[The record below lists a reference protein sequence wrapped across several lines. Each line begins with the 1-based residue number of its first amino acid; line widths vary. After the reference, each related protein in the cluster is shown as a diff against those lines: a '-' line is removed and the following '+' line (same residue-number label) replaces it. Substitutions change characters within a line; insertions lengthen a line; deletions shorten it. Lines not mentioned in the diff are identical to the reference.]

1 MGSTPNTLIRKTR
14 LCKRVFL
21 NYSKENLRKNRL
33 VESSMKGQCD
43 MTENVIIKDIDCKGI
58 NVVELVKYV
67 LNKKCDSICT
77 QNMDDRH
84 FVVTA
89 TFTDNMRNKPV
100 RLNLLL
106 DYDELTIYEIKLEIN
121 QDENDFIDYSMD
133 LKLYYYE
140 NLDIY
145 RAIQEIRSENDTPK
159 TVRIYKL
166 MYNSYPIK
174 GVYSF
179 NFKNYNLMFHTL
191 DSVERTEPLTEQFVA
206 FDIKLKANNIQE
218 ARAKAYNIVSD
229 FVSYLSILLDVCFY
243 DPQSI
248 YRNFVR
254 LSYDSHY
261 RRNIVHERYRTAFID
276 NELKLVVKDNL
287 NGLATLEDV
296 MKGENFEGGVISIM
310 NPDKSGVKIIEKYG
324 DTKHVEE
331 IFERHRLEKIPKSQ
345 PIYRGEI
352 NDDVFV
358 LGQEIFVPKC
368 IRDYYRGIED
378 LDEKRRMAFR
388 NCSRLYNKSIVM
400 GPDESSFQIALLVAS
415 VESLSK
421 AEGISFSDFV
431 QKYCNTVQKNDIDD
445 MYEIR
450 SKLFHSGEFSFLE
463 FDVNMNPYLS
473 PMYEYLSDKYN
484 KYRRVLRK
492 TIISWI
498 KENVL
503 KSSNCE

>member
-1 MGSTPNTLIRKTR
+1 
-14 LCKRVFL
+14 
-21 NYSKENLRKNRL
+21 
-33 VESSMKGQCD
+33 
-43 MTENVIIKDIDCKGI
+43 MTESVIIRDIDCKGI
-58 NVVELVKYV
+58 NVVELVKHI
-67 LNKKCDSICT
+67 LDKKCENVCT
-77 QNMDDRH
+77 QSMENKH

-89 TFTDNMRNKPV
+89 SFVDDMRNKPV
-100 RLNLLL
+100 TLNLLL
-106 DYDELTIYEIKLEIN
+106 DYDESTIYEIKLEMY
-121 QDENDFIDYSMD
+121 QDENDVTDYSMN

-140 NLDIY
+140 KLDIY
-145 RAIQEIRSENDTPK
+145 KAIQEIRSENDTPK

-166 MYNSYPIK
+166 MYNSHPIK
-174 GVYSF
+174 GGYSF
-179 NFKNYNLMFHTL
+179 NLKNYNLMFHTL
-191 DSVERTEPLTEQFVA
+191 DSVERPEPLTEQFVV
-206 FDIKLKANNIQE
+206 FDIKLKANNIQA

-229 FVSYLSILLDVCFY
+229 FVSYLSILLDISFY

-261 RRNIVHERYRTAFID
+261 RRIIAHERYRTAFID
-276 NELKLVVKDNL
+276 NELKLVVRDNM

-296 MKGENFEGGVISIM
+296 KKGENFEGGVISIM
-310 NPDKSGVKIIEKYG
+310 NPDKSDVKIIEKYG
-324 DTKHVEE
+324 DIKHVEE

-345 PIYRGEI
+345 PVYCDEI
-352 NDDVFV
+352 KDDVFV

-368 IRDYYRGIED
+368 IRDYYRGIEV
-378 LDEKRRMAFR
+378 LDEKRKMAFR

-400 GPDESSFQIALLVAS
+400 GTDESSFQIAFLVAS

-421 AEGISFSDFV
+421 AEGINFSNFV
-431 QKYCNTVQKNDIDD
+431 QKYCSSAQKNDIDD

-492 TIISWI
+492 TIISWV
-498 KENVL
+498 KENIINGN
-503 KSSNCE
+503 NCE

>member
-1 MGSTPNTLIRKTR
+1 M
-14 LCKRVFL
+14 
-21 NYSKENLRKNRL
+21 
-33 VESSMKGQCD
+33 
-43 MTENVIIKDIDCKGI
+43 
-58 NVVELVKYV
+58 
-67 LNKKCDSICT
+67 
-77 QNMDDRH
+77 
-84 FVVTA
+84 
-89 TFTDNMRNKPV
+89 
-100 RLNLLL
+100 
-106 DYDELTIYEIKLEIN
+106 
-121 QDENDFIDYSMD
+121 
-133 LKLYYYE
+133 
-140 NLDIY
+140 
-145 RAIQEIRSENDTPK
+145 
-159 TVRIYKL
+159 
-166 MYNSYPIK
+166 
-174 GVYSF
+174 
-179 NFKNYNLMFHTL
+179 
-191 DSVERTEPLTEQFVA
+191 ERTEPLTEQFVA

>member
-1 MGSTPNTLIRKTR
+1 
-14 LCKRVFL
+14 
-21 NYSKENLRKNRL
+21 
-33 VESSMKGQCD
+33 
-43 MTENVIIKDIDCKGI
+43 MTESVIIRDIDCKGI
-58 NVVELVKYV
+58 NVVELVKHI
-67 LNKKCDSICT
+67 LDKKCENVCT
-77 QNMDDRH
+77 QSMENKH

-89 TFTDNMRNKPV
+89 SFVDDMRNKPV
-100 RLNLLL
+100 TLNLLL
-106 DYDELTIYEIKLEIN
+106 DYDESTIYEIKLEMY
-121 QDENDFIDYSMD
+121 QDENDVTDYSMD

-140 NLDIY
+140 KLDIY
-145 RAIQEIRSENDTPK
+145 KAIQEIRSENDTPK
-159 TVRIYKL
+159 TVRVYKL
-166 MYNSYPIK
+166 MYNSHPIK
-174 GVYSF
+174 GGYSF
-179 NFKNYNLMFHTL
+179 NLKNYNLMFHTL
-191 DSVERTEPLTEQFVA
+191 DSVERPEPLTEQFVA
-206 FDIKLKANNIQE
+206 FDIKLKANNIQA

-229 FVSYLSILLDVCFY
+229 FVSYLSILLDISFY

-261 RRNIVHERYRTAFID
+261 RRIIAHERYRTAFID
-276 NELKLVVKDNL
+276 NELKLVVRDNM

-296 MKGENFEGGVISIM
+296 KKGENFEGGVISIM
-310 NPDKSGVKIIEKYG
+310 NPDKSDVKIIEKYG
-324 DTKHVEE
+324 DIKHVEE

-345 PIYRGEI
+345 PVYCDEI

-368 IRDYYRGIED
+368 IRDYYRGIEV
-378 LDEKRRMAFR
+378 LDEKRKMAFR

-400 GPDESSFQIALLVAS
+400 GTDESSFQIAFLVAS

-421 AEGISFSDFV
+421 AEGINFSNFV
-431 QKYCNTVQKNDIDD
+431 QKYCSSAQKNDIDD

-492 TIISWI
+492 TIISWV
-498 KENVL
+498 KENIINGN
-503 KSSNCE
+503 NCE